1 MTFNIAKFSKDKLNE
16 SKPFFVVLPD
26 GAKTEGK
33 IHIHSM
39 RSTKA
44 IEALDEI
51 SNEELKSQKYPMRK
65 AVNKDIKLCSKL
77 VDKIEN
83 ILISDDDNT
92 SFGFEVEN
100 GAIISNSKNI
110 KILIE
115 NFPFIRDQIAKHA
128 NNDALFYELVN

>member
-1 MTFNIAKFSKDKLNE
+1 MAFNIAQFSNDKLNE

-26 GAKTEGK
+26 GTKTEGK
-33 IHIHSM
+33 IYIYSM
-39 RSTKA
+39 KSKKA
-44 IEALDEI
+44 INALDDI
-51 SNEELKSQKYPMRK
+51 SNDELKSQKYPMRR

-83 ILISDDDNT
+83 ILISDNDNT

-100 GAIISNSKNI
+100 GAIISNNKNI